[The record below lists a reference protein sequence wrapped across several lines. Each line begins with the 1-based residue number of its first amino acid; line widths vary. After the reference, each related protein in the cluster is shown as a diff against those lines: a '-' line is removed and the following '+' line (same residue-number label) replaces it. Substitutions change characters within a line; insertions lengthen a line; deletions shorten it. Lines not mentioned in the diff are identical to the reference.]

1 MTVCSFLVL
10 TLLNEFAGPDN
21 LVNLKKIA
29 QQFQR
34 QQSAGAED
42 EDDDE
47 VPDLVE
53 GESFEEASKQ
63 EVAA

>member
-1 MTVCSFLVL
+1 
-10 TLLNEFAGPDN
+10 
-21 LVNLKKIA
+21 LKKIA